1 MCLLWERM
9 PKRAFIV
16 GLAGLSGT
24 GKSTIAKHVASRLNG
39 HTVSMERYSL
49 SQNGLLLEQREK
61 VNYDEPDV
69 IDVKLLQN
77 HIREYSAGQS
87 IESPVYDFANHLRV
101 CESCEHVPASPLLI
115 VEGILAL
122 HFIELRSGY
131 DLSIYLEAPDDVCF
145 RRRQVRDIT
154 ERQRSVNLIRW
165 QWENAVMPA
174 AQRYVL
180 PSKRLADVVID
191 SSSDLATVEKKL
203 EEIIL
208 QRRSRAAANAGG
220 D

>member
-1 MCLLWERM
+1 
-9 PKRAFIV
+9 
-16 GLAGLSGT
+16 
-24 GKSTIAKHVASRLNG
+24 
-39 HTVSMERYSL
+39 
-49 SQNGLLLEQREK
+49 
-61 VNYDEPDV
+61 
-69 IDVKLLQN
+69 
-77 HIREYSAGQS
+77 
-87 IESPVYDFANHLRV
+87 
-101 CESCEHVPASPLLI
+101 
-115 VEGILAL
+115 L

-165 QWENAVMPA
+165 QWENAVLPA

-191 SSSDLATVEKKL
+191 SSADLATVEREL

-208 QRRSRAAANAGG
+208 QRRSRAAANVGG